1 MSDRTEPSIFRV
13 ENLRFVVECSE
24 RVSWYGLDVYSNMK
38 VGEVTNQDQQVD
50 HVTELHVIR
59 DNFDLIQKQGTGF
72 QKKKQGLANV
82 LRSNIMNEV
91 ENLNTT
97 TAKININKC
106 EAIQKFQA
114 VYLNNSRQN
123 PDQGAFEFLFEVMSR
138 SRSLSRTLTK
148 NIQSELYKSWEAIDG
163 MFEDEQPLQGEFQ
176 ALLHKNIVAMKLK

>member
-106 EAIQKFQA
+106 EAIQEFQA
-114 VYLNNSRQN
+114 VYLNNSR
-123 PDQGAFEFLFEVMSR
+123 
-138 SRSLSRTLTK
+138 
-148 NIQSELYKSWEAIDG
+148 
-163 MFEDEQPLQGEFQ
+163 
-176 ALLHKNIVAMKLK
+176 